1 MHLSLNMSKNWNLKL
16 SPLKPSPSI
25 VFLNQVTYTSIL
37 PKSLESS
44 LTLTFLSPFTFNPMT
59 IIVDSPY
66 YIQNLTALHC
76 CHQSL
81 NHHYFS
87 LGMLVSQGCHGASQI
102 VLVVKN
108 PPANAEDIRNVCSV
122 SGLGRSPG
130 GWHGNPLQYS
140 CLENPI
146 GKGASWAMVHRV
158 TKSQTRLKRLSTNSG
173 LPWLSTTQWL
183 A

>member
-1 MHLSLNMSKNWNLKL
+1 MHLSLNVSKNWNLKL
-16 SPLKPSPSI
+16 SPLKPNPSI
-25 VFLNQVTYTSIL
+25 VFLNLVTYTSIL

-44 LTLTFLSPFTFNPMT
+44 LTLTFLSPFTFNPMA

-66 YIQNLTALHC
+66 SIRNLTALHC

-87 LGMLVSQGCHGASQI
+87 LGMWVSQGCHGASQV

-108 PPANAEDIRNVCSV
+108 PPANAEDVRDMGLV

-130 GWHGNPLQYS
+130 GWHGNLLQYS
-140 CLENPI
+140 CLENPMD
-146 GKGASWAMVHRV
+146 KGASWAAVHRI
-158 TKSQTRLKRLSTNSG
+158 TKIQTRLKRLSTNSG
-173 LPWLSTTQWL
+173 LP
-183 A
+183 

>member
-25 VFLNQVTYTSIL
+25 VFLNLVTYTSIL

-76 CHQSL
+76 CHRSL

-87 LGMLVSQGCHGASQI
+87 LGMLVSQGYHGASQI

-140 CLENPI
+140 CLENPMS
-146 GKGASWAMVHRV
+146 KGASWATVHRV
-158 TKSQTRLKRLSTNSG
+158 TKSQTRLKQLSINSG
-173 LPWLSTTQWL
+173 LPWQSTTEWL